1 MAPGNALPAP
11 AGPQKHRACDECRFR
26 KIACSKEPGGCLRC
40 QKEGINCVYSP
51 QKPMGRPRK
60 RRHPPEN
67 TASSTVSASVPV
79 TAAQSASLLGSAS
92 ASTIASVAPPAAV
105 PLPPASVPTTV
116 SHSSSLLA
124 EGDAVATASYG
135 DAGHHHHHQHHQHN
149 HHHHH
154 QHHLHNAT
162 AHHHNHHQQPLPSTE
177 LTDHALDLLSQS
189 LPSDTSYLDL
199 LPDYDSSNSY
209 LFGMDDNAAYS
220 YFSRDS
226 QGLFDG
232 VGMPVMNMGQ
242 ADPLEGISFD
252 ETDTMSK
259 DLNESLQRYMVS
271 QYLQP
276 PTPSE
281 PSPST
286 HSSNCFEPLGSTG
299 TDTTSPELGQARP
312 HPTSSCDCLTSLSM
326 ALGSLNRLPSDVLS
340 AMRVAREATKIAHDT
355 LNCAQCYQDMFDLSK
370 PPPISRFQSMMCLG
384 ALVPSACNAYAS
396 ILEMVDRDTERAKQE
411 NQMLYFSYKDVG
423 GIWTRVAAEDSA
435 GNSPDCELLRS
446 YNNRFLEPD
455 TWRTTM
461 RAILKVEVYGFNNRT
476 ASAASSLDCN
486 SSCSYVNVH
495 RGLKDVVTLLDEKN
509 QRRHDIADALMQSN
523 QHHIISSSPYFLMS
537 GPPKPCP
544 REDRHC
550 MRMLDMARM
559 ALSNLV
565 IT

>member
-67 TASSTVSASVPV
+67 TASSTVSTSVPV
-79 TAAQSASLLGSAS
+79 TAAQSASLLGAAPAS
-92 ASTIASVAPPAAV
+92 SIAS
-105 PLPPASVPTTV
+105 
-116 SHSSSLLA
+116 
-124 EGDAVATASYG
+124 
-135 DAGHHHHHQHHQHN
+135 
-149 HHHHH
+149 
-154 QHHLHNAT
+154 
-162 AHHHNHHQQPLPSTE
+162 
-177 LTDHALDLLSQS
+177 S

-476 ASAASSLDCN
+476 ASASSLDCSN
-486 SSCSYVNVH
+486 SCSYVNVH
-495 RGLKDVVTLLDEKN
+495 RGLRDVVTLLDEKN

>member
-60 RRHPPEN
+60 RRHPEN
-67 TASSTVSASVPV
+67 PASSTVSVSVPV
-79 TAAQSASLLGSAS
+79 TAAQSASLLGSAA
-92 ASTIASVAPPAAV
+92 ASSIASVAPAAPV
-105 PLPPASVPTTV
+105 PLPPVSAPTTV

-124 EGDAVATASYG
+124 EGDVVATSTYG
-135 DAGHHHHHQHHQHN
+135 DAGHHHHHHHHQHN
-149 HHHHH
+149 HHPHH

-189 LPSDTSYLDL
+189 LPPDPSYLDL

-355 LNCAQCYQDMFDLSK
+355 LNCGQCYRDMFDLSK

-423 GIWTRVAAEDSA
+423 GIWTKVAAEDSA

-461 RAILKVEVYGFNNRT
+461 RAILRVEVYGFNNQT
-476 ASAASSLDCN
+476 ASVASASDC
-486 SSCSYVNVH
+486 SGSCSYVNMH
-495 RGLKDVVTLLDEKN
+495 RGLRDVVTLLDEKN
-509 QRRHDIADALMQSN
+509 QRRHDIADALMQAN
-523 QHHIISSSPYFLMS
+523 QHHIIQSSPYFLMS

>member
-1 MAPGNALPAP
+1 MAPGNALAAP

-26 KIACSKEPGGCLRC
+26 KIACSKEPAGCLRC
-40 QKEGINCVYSP
+40 QKEGIACVYSP

-60 RRHPPEN
+60 RRHPEN
-67 TASSTVSASVPV
+67 PAPSTVPVSVPV
-79 TAAQSASLLGSAS
+79 TADQPASLLGSAS
-92 ASTIASVAPPAAV
+92 ASSLTSVVPAASVS
-105 PLPPASVPTTV
+105 LPPASTPTTV

-124 EGDAVATASYG
+124 EGDVVATSLFG
-135 DAGHHHHHQHHQHN
+135 DAGHHHHQHQ
-149 HHHHH
+149 
-154 QHHLHNAT
+154 LHNAT
-162 AHHHNHHQQPLPSTE
+162 AHHHNHHQQPMPSTD
-177 LTDHALDLLSQS
+177 LTDHTLDLLSQS

-199 LPDYDSSNSY
+199 LPDYDPGNSY
-209 LFGMDDNAAYS
+209 LFGMDDNAS
-220 YFSRDS
+220 FPYFSRDN

-232 VGMPVMNMGQ
+232 VGMSVMNMGQ
-242 ADPLEGISFD
+242 VDPLEGISFD
-252 ETDTMSK
+252 ETDPSIAIMSK
-259 DLNESLQRYMVS
+259 DLNDSLQRYMVS
-271 QYLQP
+271 QYIQP

-286 HSSNCFEPLGSTG
+286 HSSNCFEPLGSTS
-299 TDTTSPELGQARP
+299 TDATSPVLGQARP

-340 AMRVAREATKIAHDT
+340 AMRVAREATKVAHDT
-355 LNCAQCYQDMFDLSK
+355 LNCAQCYQDMYDLSK

-396 ILEMVDRDTERAKQE
+396 ILEMVDRDTEHAKQDG
-411 NQMLYFSYKDVG
+411 QMLYFSYQEVG
-423 GIWTRVAAEDSA
+423 GIWTRVAAEDSV
-435 GNSPDCELLRS
+435 GDNPDCALLKS
-446 YNNRFLEPD
+446 YNNRYLEPD

-461 RAILKVEVYGFNNRT
+461 RAILRVEVYGFNDRK
-476 ASAASSLDCN
+476 ASVANSSDCS
-486 SSCSYVNVH
+486 SSCSYVNLH

-523 QHHIISSSPYFLMS
+523 QYHTISQSPYFLMS